1 MVKYLLHHI
10 SSHKYSAWC
19 WHSLFCKGVS
29 VTPPKGKGS
38 VSLHCLTNTHHP
50 HHPPTWQP
58 TLLTTYSHIYF
69 KYLVPK
75 WKTLGRKQKPFTLG
89 YNNMI
94 LLFTFE
100 KKAFRLY
107 RLALAWCGGVPPV
120 SPHYRHKH
128 LSWKQPVVVAWH
140 KVSGQKFCSI
150 WNPKNLPC
158 QILYSSGLKLQ
169 KSLNWWF

>member
-1 MVKYLLHHI
+1 MWASIASPTPTTHIIHSPDNPPYLQLTLIFI
-10 SSHKYSAWC
+10 SNIWC
-19 WHSLFCKGVS
+19 QN
-29 VTPPKGKGS
+29 GK
-38 VSLHCLTNTHHP
+38 
-50 HHPPTWQP
+50 
-58 TLLTTYSHIYF
+58 LLEEN
-69 KYLVPK
+69 
-75 WKTLGRKQKPFTLG
+75 QKPFTLG